1 MKVCPDC
8 QTGIVLAEEKRR
20 LTKAGPR
27 ETAPPL
33 HPRWLVA
40 FMVIPGVPGLVSNDV
55 SIFDFQVITY
65 IPLLR
70 MLIGE

>member
-1 MKVCPDC
+1 MVP
-8 QTGIVLAEEKRR
+8 R
-20 LTKAGPR
+20 LIPGD
-27 ETAPPL
+27 
-33 HPRWLVA
+33 WWA
-40 FMVIPGVPGLVSNDV
+40 FMVIPGVPLVSKDV